1 LAIEAAESTIDAQ
14 EQMRLHQRIFQFSM
28 VVLAAYVVTAVLYGL
43 QGRLDVT
50 LILTIGALCMPLCIW
65 LNRRSHYTA
74 SLFLLLVVTASLS
87 AIMWRSDGL
96 KDSALLGFPVI
107 LVGSAQLLK
116 PRHFVAVVVAMLFF
130 VLLLGLGT
138 MQGWRPTLVA
148 GTDMDR
154 ITDTVTILGL
164 GGYLIWLLT
173 DDMHKSLARLGT
185 QIANLHASEKHL
197 TFLAQHDVLTT
208 LPNRVLGSEL
218 IEKAMAGCARHDTMV
233 ALLFVD
239 LDNFKDINDSLGH
252 SAGDQF
258 LKEVAARLLASVRA
272 SDVVCRQGGDEFL
285 IGLTDIPDTQGIS
298 QVAETMLKRMQAP
311 FVLRDI
317 EILPSCSIGIAIY
330 PQDGENFETTLKHA
344 DLAMYQ
350 AKEAGRN
357 TYRFFDDII
366 NTSIR
371 ENLHLV
377 SRMRSA
383 LAQHEFVLHYQ
394 PVIDLATG
402 AVVGAEALVRWQSP
416 TLGLISPAQFIPTAE
431 KSGLIVELGQWVL
444 EEACRQMRLW
454 QDQGAPAMTIAVNL
468 SPVQFRRGGVELV
481 VERALRN
488 SGLHPHCLEL
498 EVTESTLVQDT
509 EKFIQSLERIK
520 ALGVRIAID
529 DFGTGYS
536 NLSYLQRFAVDK
548 LKIDQSFVKR
558 LLNAP
563 QDTAIVNAIIQMA
576 KSLDLTTNAEGVED
590 HAIRAQLAMMGCELA
605 QGYLFSQP
613 LPADQFEAYMQT
625 HYAANSH
632 NRLAPST
639 ALG

>member
-1 LAIEAAESTIDAQ
+1 MTSEPAAPDADARDQ
-14 EQMRLHQRIFQFSM
+14 LRLQQRIFQFSRVVM
-28 VVLAAYVVTAVLYGL
+28 VAYGVTAILYGL
-43 QGRLDVT
+43 QGRLDVSV
-50 LILTIGALCMPLCIW
+50 ILTISALCMLLCIW
-65 LNRRSHYTA
+65 INRSSHYIA
-74 SLFLLLVVTASLS
+74 GLFLLLVVTAALS

-96 KDSALLGFPVI
+96 KDSALLGFPVV
-107 LVGSAQLLK
+107 LVGAAQLLK
-116 PRHFVAVVVAMLFF
+116 PRHFVGLVGAMLAVVLV
-130 VLLLGLGT
+130 LGLGT
-138 MQGWRPTLVA
+138 LQAWRPTLVA

-154 ITDTVTILGL
+154 ITDTVTIIAMA
-164 GGYLIWLLT
+164 GYLIWLLT
-173 DDMHKSLARLGT
+173 NDMQKSLARLGL
-185 QIANLHASEKHL
+185 QIATLHASEKNL
-197 TFLAQHDVLTT
+197 TFLAQHDGLTA

-218 IEKAMAGCARHDTMV
+218 IDKAMASSARHNTQV

-258 LKEVAARLLASVRA
+258 LQEVAARLLASVRT

-285 IGLTDIPDTQGIS
+285 IGLTDMPDSDGIS
-298 QVAETMLKRMQAP
+298 QVADTILKKIQMP

-317 EILPSCSIGIAIY
+317 EIFPSCSIGIATY
-330 PQDGENFETTLKHA
+330 PRDGETFETLLKHA

-357 TYRFFDDII
+357 AYRFFDDII

-377 SRMRSA
+377 SSMRTA
-383 LAQHEFVLHYQ
+383 LAQKEFVLHYQ
-394 PVIDLATG
+394 PVIDLGTG
-402 AVVGAEALVRWQSP
+402 ALVGAEALVRWQSP
-416 TLGLISPAQFIPTAE
+416 TLGLISPALFIPTAE

-444 EEACRQMRLW
+444 EEACRQTRLW
-454 QDQGAPAMTIAVNL
+454 HDRGAPHMTIAVNL
-468 SPVQFRRGGVELV
+468 SPVQFRRGGVEEM
-481 VERALRN
+481 VERALHS
-488 SGLHPHCLEL
+488 SGLQPHRLEL

-520 ALGVRIAID
+520 ALGVHISID

-536 NLSYLQRFAVDK
+536 NLAYLQRFAVDK

-558 LLNAP
+558 LLNGP
-563 QDTAIVNAIIQMA
+563 QDTAIVNAIIQIA
-576 KSLDLTTNAEGVED
+576 KSLNLTTNAEGVED
-590 HAIRAQLAMMGCELA
+590 HATRAQLAMMGCDLA
-605 QGYLFSQP
+605 QGYLFSKP
-613 LPADQFEAYMQT
+613 LPADQFAGFMQA